1 MAKVK
6 TKKCALKSCGVEFTP
21 STYWQRF
28 HTPRCAWTAHNKKNM
43 ALIRRGKKSLK
54 DEEGRGAANG

>member
-6 TKKCALKSCGVEFTP
+6 TKKCALKSCRREFVP
-21 STYWQRF
+21 NPYWQKY
-28 HTPRCAWTAHNKKNM
+28 HAPKCAWTAHNRKNM
-43 ALIRRGKKSLK
+43 ALMRRGKKSLK